1 MLQSISKLIRQSNQ
15 ELWSLVEQQSWAPE
29 SNTLSWIWNINCA
42 GFQKLFII
50 KNAANNFLL
59 NILLLIKYSLF
70 MFTQAWILTRISV
83 QNLRTSQA
91 RYRNIAQEKQA
102 RHVFLEKLKVK

>member
-1 MLQSISKLIRQSNQ
+1 
-15 ELWSLVEQQSWAPE
+15 
-29 SNTLSWIWNINCA
+29 
-42 GFQKLFII
+42 
-50 KNAANNFLL
+50 
-59 NILLLIKYSLF
+59 